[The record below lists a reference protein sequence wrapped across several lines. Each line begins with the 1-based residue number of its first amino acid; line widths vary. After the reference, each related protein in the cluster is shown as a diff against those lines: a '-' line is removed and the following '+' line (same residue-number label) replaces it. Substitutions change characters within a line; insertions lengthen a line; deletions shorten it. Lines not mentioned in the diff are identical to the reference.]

1 MIKKVFGSIILF
13 LLLLLVTASGGKI
26 NASEDKEI
34 TVHFFHTSTCHNCSD
49 EEKYLDTLSAE
60 YNLKIIYYAM
70 DDADVV
76 KTRQNIDLFY
86 QLAEVFD
93 IENKLLV
100 PFTVIGG
107 KFFIGYNSNIK
118 SEIVKYIE
126 RYLETDFVDV
136 VQKVIN
142 NETVNPE
149 DIEISEESHITIPI
163 FGKIDVKNFSL
174 LLISIVMGFVDGVNP
189 CAMWILIFLI
199 TMLIPTGDRKKIWLY
214 GGVFLLV
221 SAVFY
226 FIVMMAWIK
235 TVELVAS
242 KQIFI
247 VIIGSFAL
255 AAGGYNIYRYIKSA
269 VAKDEGCDVT
279 NPTQRRKITG
289 QIRKIINEKSI
300 FIALIGIV
308 ALAITV
314 NFIELACSAGLPV
327 LFAQILAINDV
338 SSFKELLY
346 VLVYVLFFLID
357 DLVIFGIATF
367 SLKAIGMSNKFTKYS
382 HLIGGILMLI
392 IGILLLFFPNII
404 MFNFK

>member
-13 LLLLLVTASGGKI
+13 LLLLLVTSSGGKI
-26 NASEDKEI
+26 NAFEDKEI

-49 EEKYLDTLSAE
+49 EEKYLDTLSE
-60 YNLKIIYYAM
+60 KYNLKIIYYTM